1 MNPLP
6 QTDASG
12 VLSEPRPAENAVT
25 PLDDSSFLKGL
36 LEASVDGIMAFD
48 RECRFTAWNRAMECI
63 SGLRREEVLGKR
75 AFDVFPFME
84 ETGEFRYFLETLA
97 GKSIVGENRPF
108 AVPQTGRAGFFEG
121 FYSPLKNHLGEIVGG
136 VGVVRDITERK
147 RVEEDA
153 REVHQRLTFHVEN
166 TPLAVVEWDSEFR
179 VSRWA
184 ASAERLFGWKQN
196 EVIGKRVADWDFV
209 FPDDLEAVF
218 EVGYRQ
224 RQAKERHG
232 VSRNRN
238 YTKNGDVL
246 YCEWYNSTLYDE
258 NGKLVSILSLVL
270 DVTAAKRVEHA
281 LRESEEQYRLLFES
295 NPHAMWV
302 YDLETLR
309 FLAVNDFAVD
319 HYGYSREEFLSMTIR
334 DIRPAEDI
342 EALNAHLAS
351 PQAGLDRAGEWRH
364 RKKDGSIINVEI
376 TSHRF
381 DFGGRP
387 AEFVLANDI
396 TERKRA
402 EIALRESEDRYRDLV
417 ENSHELMCTHDLK
430 GRIISV
436 NPWASHI
443 LGYPQHVIIGKNI
456 RDNLTP
462 EFRAEFDTY
471 LETIM
476 ANGFARGIMRIQT
489 ASGDIRLWEYYNTL
503 RTEGVETP
511 IVRGMAHD
519 VTERRQALA
528 REKEA
533 RLEAEA
539 ANRIKDEF
547 LSTLSHELR
556 TPLTAIIG
564 WSKLLIQ
571 GDVDPAKQPV
581 ALETIV
587 RNAQAQGQLINDLL
601 EVSRIITGK
610 LHLNFTPCQLQP
622 IVEAA
627 IESVRPT
634 AEAKGVKLK
643 ALFEPRVGLVSGD
656 ADRLQQVVWNLLS
669 NAVKFTRNGG
679 LVEVRFQ
686 RSNSHVEIV
695 VRDSGEG
702 IRSDFLPHVF
712 ERFRQADG
720 STTRAHGGLGLGLAI
735 VRHLVEL
742 HGGSVN
748 AASAGEGKGAT
759 FTVKLPLLMA
769 DEQMVGDAQP
779 RPIAGLESL
788 RLDPSSLLM
797 AWRILVVD
805 DEADARELI
814 STMLASCGAIVET
827 AASTSEAL
835 EVIPKFKPRVLIADI
850 GMQDEDGY
858 ALIKKLR
865 SMPESQGGKIP
876 AVALTAYARIE
887 DRQRALASGF
897 QLHLAKPV
905 DRNQLAMAVS
915 GLAPNDNKRQSLT
928 SASFD

>member
-1 MNPLP
+1 MATESENLNPLP
-6 QTDASG
+6 QTEPKAVITPPFRGDAFA
-12 VLSEPRPAENAVT
+12 RATDDNA
-25 PLDDSSFLKGL
+25 FLRGL

-63 SGLRREEVLGKR
+63 SGLRREDVLGKR
-75 AFDVFPFME
+75 AFDVFSFME
-84 ETGEFRYFLETLA
+84 ETGEFRYFLEALE
-97 GKSIVGENRPF
+97 GRSIVGENRPF

-121 FYSPLKNHLGEIVGG
+121 YYSPLKNELGETVGG
-136 VGVVRDITERK
+136 VGVIRDITERK
-147 RVEEDA
+147 RVEEVA
-153 REVHQRLTFHVEN
+153 REAHQRLTFHVEN
-166 TPLAVVEWDSEFR
+166 TPLAVVEWDGEFR

-184 ASAERLFGWKQN
+184 PSAERLFGWKPH
-196 EVIGKRVADWDFV
+196 EVMGKRVADWDFV

-238 YTKNGDVL
+238 YTKDGNIL
-246 YCEWYNSTLYDE
+246 YCEWYNSTLYDKAG
-258 NGKLVSILSLVL
+258 NLVSILSLVL
-270 DVTAAKRVEHA
+270 DVTASKRVEHA

-309 FLAVNDFAVD
+309 FLAVNDSAVD
-319 HYGYSREEFLSMTIR
+319 HYGFSREEFLSMTIK
-334 DIRPAEDI
+334 DIRPPEDVD
-342 EALNAHLAS
+342 ALAAYLSSAD
-351 PQAGLDRAGEWRH
+351 AGFDRAGEWRH

-376 TSHRF
+376 TSHRL

-417 ENSHELMCTHDLK
+417 DNSHELMCTHDLE
-430 GRIISV
+430 GRVLSV
-436 NPWASHI
+436 NPWAVHI
-443 LGYPQHVIIGKNI
+443 LGYPQNVLVGLNV
-456 RDNLTP
+456 RAGLTP
-462 EFRAEFDTY
+462 EYREQFEDY
-471 LETIM
+471 IQTIRT
-476 ANGFARGIMRIQT
+476 NGFARGIMQVKT
-489 ASGDIRLWEYYNTL
+489 ATGEIRLWEYYNTL

-533 RLEAEA
+533 RMEAEA
-539 ANRIKDEF
+539 ANRLKDEF

-571 GDVDPAKQPV
+571 GDVDPEKQPL

-622 IVEAA
+622 IIEAA
-627 IESVRPT
+627 IESMRPT
-634 AEAKGVKLK
+634 AEAKNVKIK

-669 NAVKFTRNGG
+669 NAVKFTRSGG
-679 LVEVRFQ
+679 MVEVRFQ
-686 RSNSHVEIV
+686 RSNSHLEIV
-695 VRDSGEG
+695 VADTGEG
-702 IRSDFLPHVF
+702 IKPDFLPHVF

-742 HGGSVN
+742 HGGNVRAESE
-748 AASAGEGKGAT
+748 GEGKGAS
-759 FTVKLPLLMA
+759 FTVRLPLLMP
-769 DEQMVGDAQP
+769 DEQILGIDVQPKHVGGFD
-779 RPIAGLESL
+779 SL
-788 RLDPSSLLM
+788 RPDSSSLL
-797 AWRILVVD
+797 AGLRILIVD
-805 DEADARELI
+805 DEADARELV
-814 STMLASCGAIVET
+814 STMLASCGALVRA

-835 EVIPKFKPRVLIADI
+835 ALIEEWKPRVLIADI
-850 GMQDEDGY
+850 GMQGEDGY
-858 ALIKKLR
+858 ALIRKVRGLL
-865 SMPESQGGKIP
+865 PEKGGQIP

-887 DRQRALASGF
+887 DRARALSSGF
-897 QLHLAKPV
+897 QVHLAKPV
-905 DRNQLAMAVS
+905 DRNQLAITVS
-915 GLAPNDNKRQSLT
+915 KLA
-928 SASFD
+928 AS

>member
-1 MNPLP
+1 MTPKPENMNPLMEAP
-6 QTDASG
+6 TA
-12 VLSEPRPAENAVT
+12 PAHATGIGFDE
-25 PLDDSSFLKGL
+25 SSFLKGL

-48 RECRFTAWNRAMECI
+48 RECRFTAWNLAMECI

-75 AFDVFPFME
+75 AFDVFSFME
-84 ETGEFRYFLETLA
+84 ETGEFRYLLEALA

-121 FYSPLKNHLGEIVGG
+121 YYSPLKNNVGEIIGG
-136 VGVVRDITERK
+136 VGVIRDITERK
-147 RVEEDA
+147 RVEEIA
-153 REVHQRLTFHVEN
+153 REAHQRLTFHVEN

-184 ASAERLFGWKQN
+184 PSAERLFGWQQN

-246 YCEWYNSTLYDE
+246 YCEWYNSTLYDDT
-258 NGKLVSILSLVL
+258 GQLVSILSLVL
-270 DVTAAKRVEHA
+270 DVTSAKRVEHA

-309 FLAVNDFAVD
+309 FLAVNEFALD
-319 HYGYSREEFLSMTIR
+319 HYGYSREEFLAMTIK
-334 DIRPAEDI
+334 DIRPPEDV
-342 EALNAHLAS
+342 EALDAYLLS

-364 RKKDGSIINVEI
+364 RKKDGSLINVEI
-376 TSHRF
+376 TSHRV
-381 DFGGRP
+381 DFLGRP

-402 EIALRESEDRYRDLV
+402 EIALRDSEDRYRDLV
-417 ENSHELMCTHDLK
+417 ENSHELMCTHDLN
-430 GRIISV
+430 GNIISV
-436 NPWASHI
+436 NPWAAHV
-443 LGYPQHVIIGKNI
+443 LGYPQKELIGKNI
-456 RDNLTP
+456 RENLMP
-462 EFRAEFDTY
+462 EFREEFDRY
-471 LETIM
+471 LETIQV
-476 ANGFARGIMRIQT
+476 NRFARGIMRIKT

-571 GDVDPAKQPV
+571 GDVDPEKQPV

-610 LHLNFTPCQLQP
+610 LHLNFSPCHVQP

-627 IESVRPT
+627 IESIRPT
-634 AEAKGVKLK
+634 AEAKGVKVK

-669 NAVKFTRNGG
+669 NAVKFTRSGG

-695 VRDSGEG
+695 VGDSGEG
-702 IRSDFLPHVF
+702 IRPDFLPHVF

-742 HGGSVN
+742 HGGSVS
-748 AASAGEGKGAT
+748 AESAGEGKGAT

-769 DEQMVGDAQP
+769 DEQTLTDVQP
-779 RPIAGLESL
+779 KSVTGLESF
-788 RLDPSSLLM
+788 RADPSSLLT

-805 DEADARELI
+805 DEPDARDLI
-814 STMLASCGAIVET
+814 STMLQSCGAIVKT

-835 EVIPKFKPRVLIADI
+835 ELITKWKPRVLIADI
-850 GMQDEDGY
+850 GMEGEDGY
-858 ALIKKLR
+858 ALIRKLR
-865 SMPESQGGKIP
+865 ALSESEGGKIP

-887 DRQRALASGF
+887 DKQRALSSGF

-915 GLAPNDNKRQSLT
+915 GLKSNGVT
-928 SASFD
+928 SPS

>member
-1 MNPLP
+1 MAAETENIKTPTQTETGSALNAPLRNAN
-6 QTDASG
+6 T
-12 VLSEPRPAENAVT
+12 EPALE
-25 PLDDSSFLKGL
+25 SSFLRGL
-36 LEASVDGIMAFD
+36 LDASVDGIMAFD

-63 SGLRREEVLGKR
+63 SGLRREDVLGKR
-75 AFDVFPFME
+75 AFDVFSFME
-84 ETGEFRYFLETLA
+84 ETGEFRYFLEALA

-121 FYSPLKNHLGEIVGG
+121 YYSPLKNDLSEIVGG
-136 VGVVRDITERK
+136 VGVIRDITERK

-153 REVHQRLTFHVEN
+153 REAHQRLTFHVEN
-166 TPLAVVEWDSEFR
+166 TPLAVVEWDNEFR

-184 ASAERLFGWKQN
+184 PSAERLFGWKQN

-224 RQAKERHG
+224 RQTKERHG

-258 NGKLVSILSLVL
+258 NGHLVSILSLVL
-270 DVTAAKRVEHA
+270 DVTSPKRVEHA

-302 YDLETLR
+302 YDLETFR

-334 DIRPAEDI
+334 DIRPPEDLDK
-342 EALNAHLAS
+342 LNTYLSS

-376 TSHRF
+376 TSHRL

-417 ENSHELMCTHDLK
+417 ENSHELMCTHDLN
-430 GRIISV
+430 GRVISV
-436 NPWASHI
+436 NPWAAHV
-443 LGYPQHVIIGKNI
+443 LGYPQRELIGMNI
-456 RDNLTP
+456 RENLMP
-462 EFRAEFDTY
+462 EFRAEFDDY
-471 LETIM
+471 LEIIK
-476 ANGFARGIMRIQT
+476 ANGFARGIMRVQT
-489 ASGDIRLWEYYNTL
+489 ANGDTRLWEYYNTL

-571 GDVDPAKQPV
+571 GDVDREKQPV

-610 LHLNFTPCQLQP
+610 LHLNFSPCHVQP
-622 IVEAA
+622 VVEAA
-627 IESVRPT
+627 IESIRPT
-634 AEAKGVKLK
+634 AEAKGIKLK

-669 NAVKFTRNGG
+669 NAVKFTRSSG

-686 RSNSHVEIV
+686 RNNSHVEIV
-695 VRDSGEG
+695 VADSGEG
-702 IRSDFLPHVF
+702 IKPDFLPHVF

-735 VRHLVEL
+735 VRHLVDL
-742 HGGSVN
+742 HGGSVR
-748 AASAGEGKGAT
+748 AESAGEGKGAT

-769 DEQMVGDAQP
+769 DEQAVGDVQP
-779 RPIAGLESL
+779 KTVAGLESL
-788 RLDPSSLLM
+788 RVDPSSLLR

-805 DEADARELI
+805 DEEDARELI
-814 STMLASCGAIVET
+814 STMLQSCGAIVKT
-827 AASTSEAL
+827 AASTGEAL
-835 EVIPKFKPRVLIADI
+835 ELITKWKPRVLIADI
-850 GMQDEDGY
+850 GMQGEDGY
-858 ALIKKLR
+858 ALIRKLR
-865 SMPESQGGKIP
+865 ALSESEGGTIP

-887 DRQRALASGF
+887 DRQRALSSGF

-915 GLAPNDNKRQSLT
+915 GLSGNAVT
-928 SASFD
+928 I